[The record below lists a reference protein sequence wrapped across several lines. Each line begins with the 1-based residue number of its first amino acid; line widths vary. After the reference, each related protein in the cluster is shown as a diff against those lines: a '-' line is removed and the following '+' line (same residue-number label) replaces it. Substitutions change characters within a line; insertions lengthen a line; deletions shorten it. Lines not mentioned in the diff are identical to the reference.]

1 MEVSIGMN
9 QFDAGSSHLALAAS
23 VGIGQQKHPGGDSI
37 DDALVNGAIGTADGC
52 APTRTSPM
60 AAFTLLYHA

>member
-1 MEVSIGMN
+1 MEVSMGMN

-37 DDALVNGAIGTADGC
+37 DDAFINGAIGTADGC
-52 APTRTSPM
+52 TPA
-60 AAFTLLYHA
+60 